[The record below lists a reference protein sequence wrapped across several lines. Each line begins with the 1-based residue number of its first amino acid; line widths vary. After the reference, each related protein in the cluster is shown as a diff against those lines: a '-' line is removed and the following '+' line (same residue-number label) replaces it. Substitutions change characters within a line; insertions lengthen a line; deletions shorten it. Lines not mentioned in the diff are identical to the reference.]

1 MIARDAADAILANH
15 DLQAG
20 GTPLTRASAVIVAL
34 HGRGADA
41 HSILGLTDVLAQP
54 DIAFLAPQA
63 RHRMWYPQSFIAP
76 IAANEPSLSQ
86 SLAQI
91 AGLLDGLEA
100 AGIHARSIGLMGF
113 SQGAC
118 LALESAIRRPR
129 AYGAVLG
136 ISGGFIG
143 PLGETRKAEGL
154 FDHAPVFLGCSEAD
168 PHIPLSRVKETV
180 ALMRAMGAS
189 VEERIYQG
197 FGHGVNDDE
206 IAHMRRMLFDMV
218 NGART

>member
-1 MIARDAADAILANH
+1 MMGREAAAAILANH
-15 DLQAG
+15 GLQAG
-20 GTPLTRASAVIVAL
+20 GAPLTRASAVIVAL

-41 HSILGLTDVLAQP
+41 HSILELTDVLAQP
-54 DIAFLAPQA
+54 DVAFLAPQA
-63 RHRMWYPQSFIAP
+63 QHRLWYPQSFIAP
-76 IAANEPSLSQ
+76 IAANEPFLSR

-91 AGLLDGLEA
+91 AGLLDDLEA

-118 LALESAIRRPR
+118 LALESALRRPR
-129 AYGAVLG
+129 AYGAVFG

-143 PLGETRKAEGL
+143 PLNETRKAEGRL
-154 FDHAPVFLGCSEAD
+154 DHAPVFLGCSEAD
-168 PHIPLSRVKETV
+168 PHIPLSRVKATV

-189 VEERIYQG
+189 VEERIYPG

-206 IAHMRRMLFDMV
+206 IAHMRRMLVAMV
-218 NGART
+218 NRVRT